1 MAAAGDADVLLLG
14 LRQGEGPGDVVEALG
29 LLDGE
34 DALRAELAVDVVDED
49 ARRRLVLLR
58 RLRKRNGWRGGGES
72 RRLEKRASFQ
82 GFLLGWVKLTCR
94 YARRRDP
101 VHS

>member
-14 LRQGEGPGDVVEALG
+14 LRQGEGLGDVVEVPG

-34 DALRAELAVDVVDED
+34 DALRAELAVDVVDQD

-58 RLRKRNGWRGGGES
+58 RLRERNAWRGGGES
-72 RRLEKRASFQ
+72 SRLQERASFQ
-82 GFLLGWVKLTCR
+82 GFLLGRLK
-94 YARRRDP
+94 
-101 VHS
+101 